1 MVNKGK
7 RYHFNGHF
15 ESKAIALSLFSLLFI
30 QPGFSWDYASNVN
43 ALLDEAGLAYDR
55 GQYSSAKQ
63 AYRHAL
69 ELEPN
74 CPDAY
79 NGLGLCA
86 FKEGDISL
94 SSEFYTS
101 ALGKKWD
108 HYNAL
113 YNLANNCYIQE
124 KYDDAIKYYT
134 QVLKVSEKG
143 GKGADADLYAS
154 LANVFRDRAE
164 ALTGE
169 LKRRDE
175 SAALEYYNRALQKN
189 PNHFKAHANLGRF
202 YLDERQFGAAEKELR
217 AAIALQPDYS
227 FAYYELGRLYGMR
240 NEKPAALVAYYNSIK
255 KETVESQKADT
266 FTKIKAMGMDPALFK
281 SFAQGFEDLSLG
293 NWDAAAAEFESA
305 ASSITDPKQVA
316 KKAVALNNAGY
327 ARARAGDLTVAMD
340 SFLKALKLCPHG
352 QPQIHYNL
360 GQCFLQNKRYA
371 EAEKSFRDAIS
382 EAKGNHFLAHNSLGI
397 VLRIKSDTDKKNSAK
412 YLNDAL
418 SEYNVAL
425 MQSSDALSVASYNR
439 GIVLEKLGQSSEAK
453 KSYNLYLQTSPTGLN
468 AASARQRLEKL
479 K

>member
-1 MVNKGK
+1 M
-7 RYHFNGHF
+7 
-15 ESKAIALSLFSLLFI
+15 
-30 QPGFSWDYASNVN
+30 QPVFSWDYAPAVN
-43 ALLDEAGLAYDR
+43 SLLDEAGAAYDK
-55 GQYSSAKQ
+55 GQYASAKQ
-63 AYRHAL
+63 AYRRAL
-69 ELEPN
+69 ESEPN

-94 SSEFYTS
+94 SSNFYS
-101 ALGKKWD
+101 EALSKKWD

-164 ALTGE
+164 TRTGE

-175 SAALEYYNRALQKN
+175 SAALEFYNRALQKN

-217 AAIALQPDYS
+217 AAIALQPNYS
-227 FAYYELGRLYGMR
+227 FAYYELGRLYSMR

-255 KETVESQKADT
+255 NETVKSQQADT
-266 FTKIKAMGMDPALFK
+266 VGKIVNLGMDPALYK

-305 ASSITDPKQVA
+305 ASSVSDPGHFA

-327 ARARAGDLTVAMD
+327 AHSRAGDITVAMD
-340 SFLKALKLCPHG
+340 SFVKALKLCPHG
-352 QPQIHYNL
+352 QPQFHYNL
-360 GQCFLQNKRYA
+360 GQCFLQTKRYDD
-371 EAEKSFRDAIS
+371 AEKAFRDAIA

-397 VLRIKSDTDKKNSAK
+397 VLRIKAAADKKNSEK
-412 YLNDAL
+412 LLNEAL
-418 SEYNVAL
+418 NEYNVAL

-439 GIVLEKLGQSSEAK
+439 GIVLEKLGQIPEAK
-453 KSYNLYLQTSPTGLN
+453 KSFNHYLMTSPTGLN
-468 AASARQRLEKL
+468 AAAAREKLEKL